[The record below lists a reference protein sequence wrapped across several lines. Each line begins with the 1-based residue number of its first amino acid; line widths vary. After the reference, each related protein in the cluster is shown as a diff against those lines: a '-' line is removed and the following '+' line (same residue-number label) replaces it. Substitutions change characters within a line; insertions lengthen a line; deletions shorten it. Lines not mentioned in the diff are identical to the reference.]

1 MRRHLSVSTVLTTLT
16 LLTLLTLLTVVI
28 ACSDSNDPT
37 DDCPTDV
44 TITVTAGTTP
54 QFSWSPAC
62 RAYQV
67 GVNAGT
73 GPVWA
78 MGFNF
83 SNPAKANAITTPV
96 TFGDTLAIGDSL
108 VAHPVDE
115 LTAGQPY
122 TFYVFGLTKVGQS
135 VKMGQK
141 TFTP

>member
-1 MRRHLSVSTVLTTLT
+1 MRRHLSALSVLSVLTVLT
-16 LLTLLTLLTVVI
+16 
-28 ACSDSNDPT
+28 ACSDTNDPL

-44 TITVTAGTTP
+44 AVTVSAGTKP

-67 GVNAGT
+67 GVNGST

-83 SNPAKANAITTPV
+83 GNPAKANAISSPV
-96 TFGDTLAIGDSL
+96 TFGDSLAVGDSL
-108 VAHPVDE
+108 VAHSLEE
-115 LTAGQPY
+115 LTPGQTY

-135 VKMGQK
+135 VKMGQQ

>member
-1 MRRHLSVSTVLTTLT
+1 MRSHLPALAVLTVLTVLT
-16 LLTLLTLLTVVI
+16 
-28 ACSDSNDPT
+28 ACRDANDPT

-44 TITVTAGTTP
+44 AITVSAGTKP

-67 GVNAGT
+67 GVNAST

-83 SNPAKANAITTPV
+83 SNPAKANAIVSPV
-96 TFGDTLAIGDSL
+96 SFGDSLAIGDSL

-115 LTAGQPY
+115 LTPGQTY

-135 VKMGQK
+135 VKMGQQS
-141 TFTP
+141 FTP

>member
-1 MRRHLSVSTVLTTLT
+1 MRLLTTLSALTVLTVLS
-16 LLTLLTLLTVVI
+16 

-37 DDCPTDV
+37 SDCPTDV
-44 TITVTAGTTP
+44 AITVSTGTTP

-67 GVNAGT
+67 GVNAST

-78 MGFNF
+78 IGFNF
-83 SNPAKANAITTPV
+83 SNPAKANAISTPV
-96 TFGDTLAIGDSL
+96 TFGDSLAVGDSL

-115 LTAGQPY
+115 LTPGQTY

-135 VKMGQK
+135 VKLGQQ

>member
-1 MRRHLSVSTVLTTLT
+1 M
-16 LLTLLTLLTVVI
+16 
-28 ACSDSNDPT
+28 
-37 DDCPTDV
+37 
-44 TITVTAGTTP
+44 TITVSAGTKP

-67 GVNAGT
+67 GVNAST

-83 SNPAKANAITTPV
+83 SNPAKANAISSPV
-96 TFGDTLAIGDSL
+96 TFGDTLAVGDSL

-115 LTAGQPY
+115 LTPGQTY

-135 VKMGQK
+135 VKMGQQ

>member
-1 MRRHLSVSTVLTTLT
+1 MRRHLTVLTALT
-16 LLTLLTLLTVVI
+16 ALTASTVFT
-28 ACSDSNDPT
+28 ACSDSTDPT
-37 DDCPTDV
+37 KDCPTDV
-44 TITVTAGTTP
+44 TITVSAGTTP
-54 QFSWSPAC
+54 QFSWSPTC

-67 GVNAGT
+67 GVNANT

-83 SNPAKANAITTPV
+83 SNPAKANAISSPV
-96 TFGDTLAIGDSL
+96 TFGDTLAVGDSL

-115 LTAGQPY
+115 LTPVQTY

-135 VKMGQK
+135 VKMGQQ

>member
-1 MRRHLSVSTVLTTLT
+1 MRLLTTLSALTVLTVLS
-16 LLTLLTLLTVVI
+16 

-37 DDCPTDV
+37 SDCPTDV
-44 TITVTAGTTP
+44 AITVSTGTTP

-67 GVNAGT
+67 GVNAST

-78 MGFNF
+78 IGFNF
-83 SNPAKANAITTPV
+83 SNPAKANAISTPV
-96 TFGDTLAIGDSL
+96 SFGDSLAVGDSL

-115 LTAGQPY
+115 LTPGQTY

-135 VKMGQK
+135 VKLGQQ

>member
-1 MRRHLSVSTVLTTLT
+1 MRSHLPALAVLTILTVLG
-16 LLTLLTLLTVVI
+16 
-28 ACSDSNDPT
+28 ACSDSTDPT

-44 TITVTAGTTP
+44 AITVSAGTKP
-54 QFSWSPAC
+54 QFSWSPSC

-67 GVNAGT
+67 GVNAST

-83 SNPAKANAITTPV
+83 SNPAKANAIVSPV
-96 TFGDTLAIGDSL
+96 SFGDSLAIGDSL

-115 LTAGQPY
+115 LTPGQTY

-135 VKMGQK
+135 VKMGQQ